1 MQLITG
7 QKTALPKLMGE
18 DTRFNV
24 AIQCIAPFE
33 IDLSCFGLTENNQ
46 LLHDDY
52 MTFYNQPQTPQ
63 GEVQYQFKN
72 NQYVF
77 TFDLNKINN
86 NQISRFI
93 ICATV
98 SNEQLSLEKIQSIQV
113 QLRNAQEQE
122 VAIYQLTGSNF
133 NQEKA
138 VMLVEIY
145 YKNDAWRFGTIGQGF
160 NGGLKALIQHFG
172 GEVEESQTQH
182 AGSHEKIPEKIDRPS
197 SILNPKNDL
206 KSTEIFDKVDH
217 QAPYLT
223 ELTKTSFISLEKHH
237 LLDVKARVALVLDFS
252 ASMHLKYARGE
263 VQKVLDFIM
272 PLAMNFDDNGRF
284 ECWAFAENSLRLSD
298 VSLDNVQNFIE
309 TEQGGHALW
318 NAGARY
324 NNEMVVL
331 EEVLNYFTEQSPSE
345 LPVYVIFLSDSG
357 IYLNKKVK
365 QFVETTSSRPIF
377 WQFVGMGGRK
387 SILEQQS
394 NHISGYSLDNYSYF
408 GMGNIQ
414 NLSATELYE
423 TLLQEFSKRLKEA
436 KTKNIL

>member
-1 MQLITG
+1 
-7 QKTALPKLMGE
+7 MGE

-24 AIQCIAPFE
+24 AIQCIVPFE

-72 NQYVF
+72 NQYAF

-86 NQISRFI
+86 NQISRFV

-122 VAIYQLTGSNF
+122 VAVYQLTGSNF

-145 YKNDAWRFGTIGQGF
+145 YKNDTWRFGTIGQGF

-172 GEVEESQTQH
+172 GEVEESQIQN

-217 QAPYLT
+217 KAPYLT
-223 ELTKTSFISLEKHH
+223 ELAKTSFISLEKHH

-284 ECWAFAENSLRLSD
+284 
-298 VSLDNVQNFIE
+298 
-309 TEQGGHALW
+309 
-318 NAGARY
+318 
-324 NNEMVVL
+324 
-331 EEVLNYFTEQSPSE
+331 
-345 LPVYVIFLSDSG
+345 
-357 IYLNKKVK
+357 
-365 QFVETTSSRPIF
+365 
-377 WQFVGMGGRK
+377 
-387 SILEQQS
+387 
-394 NHISGYSLDNYSYF
+394 
-408 GMGNIQ
+408 
-414 NLSATELYE
+414 
-423 TLLQEFSKRLKEA
+423 
-436 KTKNIL
+436 